1 MNELI
6 SRINRVGARE
16 KDGQSLLL
24 KVGEICR
31 DAGATF
37 TTRKSESLNH
47 TAFTFTV
54 KKDGLKEKV
63 MIVL

>member
-6 SRINRVGARE
+6 SKINRFGARE
-16 KDGQSLLL
+16 KEEQSLLL

-37 TTRKSESLNH
+37 TTIKDKGIAH
-47 TAFTFTV
+47 TAFFFIV
-54 KKDGLKEKV
+54 KKDGLEETA